1 MKFSPVNRTANSV
14 FDLFDDVINTP
25 FFTANQMMKT
35 DIREKDGSYQLS
47 MEVPGCNKEDIQIE
61 LSQGYLKV
69 TATRNTNKEEKDES
83 GHMIRQE
90 RYSGSMQR
98 SFYVG
103 ENVTEED
110 IKAKFDNGV
119 LEINVPKVEYKPEI
133 EEARNI
139 MIE

>member
-1 MKFSPVNRTANSV
+1 MKYYPGFGR
-14 FDLFDDVINTP
+14 LFDD
-25 FFTANQMMKT
+25 FFNDSFTSQSTGLLKT

-90 RYSGSMQR
+90 RYSGSASR

-103 ENVTEED
+103 DGYKEED
-110 IKAKFDNGV
+110 IKAHFENGE
-119 LEINVPKVEYKPEI
+119 LFITLPTEARKI
-133 EEARNI
+133 EETKKVI
-139 MIE
+139 SIE